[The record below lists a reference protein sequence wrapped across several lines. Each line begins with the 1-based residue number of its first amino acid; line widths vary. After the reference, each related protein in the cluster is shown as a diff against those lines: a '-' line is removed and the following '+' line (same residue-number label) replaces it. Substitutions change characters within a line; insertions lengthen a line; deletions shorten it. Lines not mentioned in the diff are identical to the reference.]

1 LLATNAPLTIAN
13 LFNNNLMIDNFTYFC
28 QIFLLLNMASIIV
41 ICLNY
46 FKDKNL
52 NAFESIILI
61 LLSTHS
67 MFLMIS
73 IDDLIAMYLTM
84 ELQSLCFYVIATL
97 KRNFEF
103 SIEANLK
110 YLILGALSFGILLFG
125 CFMIYGFTGVTNF
138 EN

>member
-28 QIFLLLNMASIIV
+28 QIFVLLNTASIIV

-103 SIEANLK
+103 SIEANFDFRCIVLWNF
-110 YLILGALSFGILLFG
+110 IVSLFYDLW
-125 CFMIYGFTGVTNF
+125 IYWSYQL
-138 EN
+138 

>member
-1 LLATNAPLTIAN
+1 
-13 LFNNNLMIDNFTYFC
+13 
-28 QIFLLLNMASIIV
+28 
-41 ICLNY
+41 
-46 FKDKNL
+46 
-52 NAFESIILI
+52 
-61 LLSTHS
+61 

-73 IDDLIAMYLTM
+73 VDDLIAMYLTM

-110 YLILGALSFGILLFG
+110 YLILGALSFGILLFR